1 MNKTYKKAALIA
13 TLVLV
18 LSLAVG
24 GIYLASAQ
32 TEEEIVNSLPFF
44 GRFRRGF
51 DGPMFGALDEELRAE
66 MQETI
71 QAMREEGASCEEIRE
86 YIQGFLEENGIE
98 PQRPEL
104 TEEQL
109 EALQQ
114 LHEDVQAYA
123 QKRAEELGLE
133 LSENG
138 FLFGHGMRFRGFRGS
153 CSFKGHD

>member
-1 MNKTYKKAALIA
+1 MNKTYKKAALIT
-13 TLVLV
+13 TLVLA

-32 TEEEIVNSLPFF
+32 TEDENVDSLPFF

-51 DGPMFGALDEELRAE
+51 DGPMFGAIDEELRAG

-71 QAMREEGASCEEIRE
+71 QAMRGEDASCEEIRE
-86 YIQGFLEENGIE
+86 YIQGFLEENDIE
-98 PQRPEL
+98 SKRPEL

-138 FLFGHGMRFRGFRGS
+138 LFFGHMMRLQGFRGR
-153 CSFKGHD
+153 CGFKGRG